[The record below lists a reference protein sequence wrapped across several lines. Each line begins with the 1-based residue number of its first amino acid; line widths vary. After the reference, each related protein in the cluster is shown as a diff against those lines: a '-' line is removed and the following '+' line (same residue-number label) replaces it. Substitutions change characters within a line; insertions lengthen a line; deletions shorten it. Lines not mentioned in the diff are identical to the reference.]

1 MKGISHFASGLC
13 AASFVP
19 GVVMQ
24 AGEGSLLIALGGACG
39 MLPDFLDFRFA
50 RFLERRDADL
60 LPAAAQPSAQALA
73 ESIAAEIELARAS
86 ARPRT
91 IQLHPRRNGVIDWTL
106 YSVRFE
112 PAADALSLTLGEQA
126 ARVACGPIDYGYDGA
141 LDVIELG
148 GPSLR
153 LIPDAQGRV
162 AIEFLPWHRT
172 WSHSLVLAL
181 ALGVAVG
188 MLFGRDAG
196 IVSTLGYAVHVLE
209 DQLGYMGS
217 NLFWPLTRRRSSGLG
232 LLHSGDTLPNA
243 LTVWLSCTLLLFNL
257 DRALVA
263 PALDAGAYLLFAVV
277 LPTLVCVVLLAR
289 RRVATTLAAA
299 VARERVAEGEGS

>member
-19 GVVMQ
+19 GVVAQ
-24 AGEGSLLIALGGACG
+24 ASEGSLLIALGGACA

-50 RFLERRDADL
+50 RFLERRDANIV
-60 LPAAAQPSAQALA
+60 PAEAQPSAQGLA
-73 ESIAAEIELARAS
+73 ESIAAEIVMTRQS
-86 ARPRT
+86 AQPRT

-112 PAADALSLTLGEQA
+112 PAGETLSVTLGAEE
-126 ARVACGPIDYGYDGA
+126 ARVPCGQIEYGYDGA
-141 LDVIELG
+141 LGVIELG

-153 LIPDAQGRV
+153 LLPDAQGRV

-172 WSHSLVLAL
+172 WSHSLVLAMLLGL
-181 ALGVAVG
+181 AAGL
-188 MLFGRDAG
+188 LLGRDAG
-196 IVSTLGYAVHVLE
+196 IVAGLGYAVHVLE

-217 NLFWPLTRRRSSGLG
+217 NLFWPLTRRRSAGLG

-243 LTVWLSCTLLLFNL
+243 LTVWLSGALLLFNL
-257 DRALVA
+257 DRAQVA
-263 PALDAGAYLLFAVV
+263 PLLDAGAYLLFAVL
-277 LPTLVCVVLLAR
+277 LPALTCMVLLAR
-289 RRVATTLAAA
+289 GRVAMTLAAA
-299 VARERVAEGEGS
+299 VARERVAEGEGG